1 MIVCA
6 GKTEEFPFATPIGVG
21 LVESAM
27 NLTQAVLF
35 DRPEF
40 LLFIGSAGSYG
51 EYDPFTVVES
61 RGATQIERAFWQ
73 KCAYTPIDNAIVSEG
88 LALKHQTLVN
98 SSNYI
103 TTCSDLN
110 GAFLQAG
117 IGLENMEF
125 FSVLR
130 VAQEHN
136 IPAGGIFV
144 VTNYCH
150 KDAHK
155 EYMSNIKTAKKLLQE
170 YVTEK
175 FKGMG

>member
-6 GKTEEFPFATPIGVG
+6 GKEEQFSFATPIGVG

-40 LLFIGSAGSYG
+40 ILFVGSAGSYG
-51 EYDPFTVVES
+51 EYNPFEIVES
-61 RGATQIERAFWQ
+61 RGATQIEQSFWQ

-88 LALKHQTLVN
+88 LSLEHQTMVN

-103 TTCSDLN
+103 TTCATYNS
-110 GAFLQAG
+110 AFLQAD

-130 VAQEHN
+130 VAQEHT

-144 VTNYCH
+144 VTNYCD
-150 KDAHK
+150 KNAHQ
-155 EYMSNIKTAKKLLQE
+155 EYMANIQKAKKLLQE
-170 YVTEK
+170 YVVEK
-175 FKGMG
+175 FKGVG

>member
-6 GKTEEFPFATPIGVG
+6 GKTEEFTFATPIGVG
-21 LVESAM
+21 LIESAM

-40 LLFIGSAGSYG
+40 ILFIGSAGSYG
-51 EYDPFTVVES
+51 HYKPFDIVES
-61 RGATQIERAFWQ
+61 RGATQIERSFWQ

-88 LALKHQTLVN
+88 LEIEHQTLVN

-103 TTCSDLN
+103 TTCSDYN
-110 GAFLQAG
+110 QAFVKAG

-130 VAQEHN
+130 VAQEHT

-144 VTNYCH
+144 VTNYC
-150 KDAHK
+150 DNNAHK
-155 EYMSNIKTAKKLLQE
+155 EYMNNIEKAKKLLQE
-170 YVTEK
+170 YVIAK
-175 FKGMG
+175 FKGVR

>member
-6 GKTEEFPFATPIGVG
+6 GRTEEFPFATPIGVG
-21 LVESAM
+21 LIESAI

-40 LLFIGSAGSYG
+40 ILFIGSAGSYG
-51 EYDPFTVVES
+51 AFKPFEIIES
-61 RGATQIERAFWQ
+61 RGATQIEPTFWQ
-73 KCAYTPIDNAIVSEG
+73 KCAYTPLDNAIVSEG
-88 LALKHQTLVN
+88 LSIEHQTMVN

-103 TTCSDLN
+103 TTCSTHN
-110 GAFLQAG
+110 NTFLKAG

-130 VAQEHN
+130 VAQEHT

-144 VTNYCH
+144 VTNYCD
-150 KDAHK
+150 KDAHQEYVNNINRAK
-155 EYMSNIKTAKKLLQE
+155 EMLQE
-170 YVTEK
+170 YVVAK
-175 FKGMG
+175 FKGVR